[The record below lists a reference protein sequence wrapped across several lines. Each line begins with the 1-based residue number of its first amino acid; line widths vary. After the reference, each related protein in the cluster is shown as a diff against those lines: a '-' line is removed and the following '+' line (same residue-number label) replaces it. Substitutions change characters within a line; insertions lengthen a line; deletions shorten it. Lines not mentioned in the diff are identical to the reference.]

1 MKRKNWCQETYKVG
15 AGASIRRFR
24 GSIEV
29 VSFGGAK
36 ALQGSDAA
44 LRAATRLSSKKV
56 PTPHFEDYLFLA
68 GGNSTWP
75 IAAGKR
81 TARKPIQEHL
91 MGHTSVPCYVAITTI
106 TVCR

>member
-15 AGASIRRFR
+15 AGANIRRFR

-44 LRAATRLSSKKV
+44 LRAATQLS
-56 PTPHFEDYLFLA
+56 
-68 GGNSTWP
+68 
-75 IAAGKR
+75 
-81 TARKPIQEHL
+81 
-91 MGHTSVPCYVAITTI
+91 
-106 TVCR
+106 